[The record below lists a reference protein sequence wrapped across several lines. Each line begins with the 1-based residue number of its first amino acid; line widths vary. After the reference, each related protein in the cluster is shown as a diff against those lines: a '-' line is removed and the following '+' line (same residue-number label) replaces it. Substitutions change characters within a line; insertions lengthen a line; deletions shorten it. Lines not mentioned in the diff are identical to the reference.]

1 MRWLGMKGAGRVGRE
16 EAEGGVCVVCTEE
29 FQESIVVIL
38 LSLLVGDFEDI
49 KERETLSARE
59 ICEA

>member
-1 MRWLGMKGAGRVGRE
+1 MKGAGRVGRE